1 MNEKSLYPLFHPQSI
16 ALVGLPRGLKA
27 GKVFLLGLL
36 DQGFQGPIYPIH
48 PDAAEIDGLKVYS
61 RLSDIPGS
69 VDMAIVM
76 SPRET
81 VMQVLEECVQKKVKA
96 VVLYTSGFAESGNQE
111 GRQYEESMSDLAGAG
126 GFRILGPNCMGVYS
140 PASGLAPFPGMSRTS
155 GPIGFLS
162 QSGSLTTL
170 FANMCTQHNLHFQ
183 HIVSFG
189 NSCDVDFPELL
200 DWMAEDASVSL
211 VCSYLEGVKDSSSL
225 RASLRKI
232 AGRKPVIMW
241 KVGLTEAGRRAAA
254 SHTGSLAGSN
264 HIWQSIFRQ
273 FGISVVS
280 DIESML
286 DVVMAFTHIK
296 YPKRG
301 RVAIISGPGG
311 PAVSAADG
319 AQICGLEV
327 PSLEDKTLEKLKRIL
342 PDSGISLKNP
352 IDVGLAA
359 SFDLKYYLDT
369 LEVVIKDANIDAVFI
384 LGGGASPEMA
394 DEYVEGIIRI
404 KKTSDKP
411 LIAVSYPGFPTTQ
424 SADENLLK
432 NSIPVYPTPERA
444 LRAYARTVEFA
455 RYKKSR
461 AFV

>member
-16 ALVGLPRGLKA
+16 ALVGLPRGLKS

-48 PDAAEIDGLKVYS
+48 PDAAEIDGLKAYA

-76 SPRET
+76 SPGET
-81 VMQVLEECVQKKVKA
+81 VMQVLKECAQKKVKD
-96 VVLYTSGFAESGNQE
+96 VVLYTSGFAESGVQE
-111 GRQYEESMSDLAGAG
+111 GLQQEKAMSNLARTG

-140 PASGLAPFPGMSRTS
+140 PASGLAPFPGMSRVS

-170 FANMCTQHNLHFQ
+170 FANICTQHSLHFQ
-183 HIVSFG
+183 HIVSYG

-200 DWMAEDASVSL
+200 DWMAEDTSVSL
-211 VCSYLEGVKDSSSL
+211 VCSYLEGVKDSASL
-225 RASLRKI
+225 SASLRKI
-232 AGRKPVIMW
+232 AGRKPLIMW
-241 KVGLTEAGRRAAA
+241 KVGQTEAGRRAAA
-254 SHTGSLAGSN
+254 SHTGSLAGPN
-264 HIWQSIFRQ
+264 HLWQSVFRQ
-273 FGISVVS
+273 YGISVVS

-286 DVVMAFTHIK
+286 DVVMAFSHIHN
-296 YPKRG
+296 PKNG

-311 PAVSAADG
+311 PAVSAADS
-319 AQICGLEV
+319 AQMCGLAV
-327 PSLEDKTLEKLKRIL
+327 PSLEDRSLDKLRRIL
-342 PDSGISLKNP
+342 PASGTSLKNP

-404 KKTSDKP
+404 RKTNDKP
-411 LIAVSYPGFPTTQ
+411 LIAVSYPGFPSTQ
-424 SADENLLK
+424 HADEKLLK
-432 NSIPVYPTPERA
+432 SNIPVYPTPERA
-444 LRAYARTVEFA
+444 LRAYASVVKFA
-455 RYKKSR
+455 RYRKSR
-461 AFV
+461 AII